1 MSITDE
7 LYSWA
12 EVESVMC
19 VWEELLARRHYRY
32 IDGSAF
38 PRSKDFMGFNDYWD
52 DYGTAQLRRDAAFI
66 AVWVQEV
73 WENMDDDV
81 RSSVCFDWEFV
92 PRMIDQLKWGP
103 TDHMYKSDGKF
114 PTPSVESG
122 VAHYKL
128 AYGY

>member
-7 LYSWA
+7 LYSWG
-12 EVESVMC
+12 EVESAMC
-19 VWEELLARRHYRY
+19 VWEELLERRAGYAGSGAREAL
-32 IDGSAF
+32 S
-38 PRSKDFMGFNDYWD
+38 DYWEN
-52 DYGTAQLRRDAAFI
+52 YGTAQLRRDAAFI